1 MIYKGQKVQCMCSTR
16 KMSQISRLSLWILVA
31 QMEGDQLRGCLSCF
45 SKKSQ
50 KLINRDDV
58 YTVTIFGQL

>member
-1 MIYKGQKVQCMCSTR
+1 MCSTR